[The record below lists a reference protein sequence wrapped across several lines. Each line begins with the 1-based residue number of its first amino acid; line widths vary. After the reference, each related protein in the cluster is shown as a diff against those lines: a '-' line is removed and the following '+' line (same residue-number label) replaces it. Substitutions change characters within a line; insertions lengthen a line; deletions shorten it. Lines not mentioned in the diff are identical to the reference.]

1 MTVQVLLTADNHLDP
16 SAVQY
21 GPRRFERKKDFQR
34 CFEVPV
40 NFALD
45 NRPDLFLIG
54 GDFYDGILPGN
65 PIRAFVAE
73 QFKRLHEKKI
83 QTVLVSGH
91 HDTPRSIEQGV
102 SPLSVHAKSGHVY
115 FLQETRPA
123 TKRFDLGGETVNMT
137 GMSLNPG
144 LGPDQDPLAGQEVRG
159 EAGDVNIFLTHY
171 SIEGFDGYFGQE
183 THIAKSSIPKNY
195 QLFASGHLHR
205 HQKNTIN
212 GTPVT
217 YPGSTERAS
226 FNEEGEEKGFC
237 WLELDKTG
245 ILHQEFH
252 STPARPMETLDS
264 RVTGEGG
271 SLTRQITDVL
281 EKRAGAEKILRVR
294 VQGKV
299 SLEQLSTYKR
309 SALLSYCQERFFH
322 VEFDEDGLNAL
333 TLAPLESLPKT
344 TPLEELNRTFQG
356 LLSNVKEDER
366 PIVQEAWKA
375 TVAKLQEE
383 GVN

>member
-1 MTVQVLLTADNHLDP
+1 MTVHVLLTADNHLDP

-21 GPRRFERKKDFQR
+21 GPRRFERKRDFQQ
-34 CFEVPV
+34 CFDVLV

-65 PIRAFVAE
+65 PTRAYVAE
-73 QFKRLHEKKI
+73 QFKRLHEKDI
-83 QTVLVSGH
+83 RTVVVSGH

-102 SPLSVHAKSGHVY
+102 SPLSVHAKTGHIT
-115 FLQETRPA
+115 FLHEPHPTPRTFHFGNETIN
-123 TKRFDLGGETVNMT
+123 VT
-137 GMSLNPG
+137 GMSLNPS
-144 LGPDQDPLAGQEVRG
+144 LGPDQDPLQGRRVEHP
-159 EAGDVNIFLTHY
+159 GDVNVFLTHY
-171 SIEGFDGYFGQE
+171 PIEGFEGYFGQE
-183 THIAKSSIPKNY
+183 THIAKSSIPRDF

-212 GTPVT
+212 GTPVI

-226 FNEEGEEKGFC
+226 FNEEGEEKGFL

-271 SLTRQITDVL
+271 SLTRQIEDVL
-281 EKRAGAEKILRVR
+281 EKRAGTEKILRVR
-294 VQGKV
+294 VLGKL
-299 SLEQLSTYKR
+299 SLEQLGTYKR
-309 SALLSYCQERFFH
+309 SALMTFCQGRFFH
-322 VEFDEDGLNAL
+322 VEFDEEGLNVL
-333 TLAPLESLPKT
+333 SMEPLESLPRT
-344 TPLEELNRTFQG
+344 TPLEELGRTFQN
-356 LLSNVKEDER
+356 LMSNVKEDER
-366 PIVQEAWKA
+366 PLVHEAWRG
-375 TVAKLQEE
+375 TLAKLQEE
-383 GVN
+383 GVS

>member
-1 MTVQVLLTADNHLDP
+1 VTVHVLLTADNHLDP

-21 GPRRFERKKDFQR
+21 GPKRFERKRDFQR
-34 CFEVPV
+34 CFEVLV
-40 NFALD
+40 NFALE

-65 PIRAFVAE
+65 PTRAFVAE
-73 QFKRLHEKKI
+73 QFKLLHEKEI
-83 QTVLVSGH
+83 NIVLVSGH

-115 FLQETRPA
+115 LLQDPRPTR
-123 TKRFDLGGETVNMT
+123 KLFDVGGETVNVT

-144 LGPDQDPLAGQEVRG
+144 LAPDQDPLAGQGLRG
-159 EAGDVNIFLTHY
+159 EGDVNIFLTHY
-171 SIEGFDGYFGQE
+171 PIEGFEGYFGQE
-183 THIAKSSIPKNY
+183 VHIVKSSIPRNF

-212 GTPVT
+212 GTPVL

-226 FNEEGEEKGFC
+226 FNEEGEDKGFF

-245 ILHQEFH
+245 VLHQEFH
-252 STPARPMETLDS
+252 PTPARPMETLDS

-271 SLTRQITDVL
+271 SLTRQIQEVL
-281 EKRAGAEKILRVR
+281 ERRTGAEKILRIR
-294 VQGKV
+294 VLGKV

-309 SALLSYCQERFFH
+309 SALLAYCQDRFFH
-322 VEFDEDGLNAL
+322 VEFDEDGLDVLNV
-333 TLAPLESLPKT
+333 TPLESLPKT

-356 LLSNVKEDER
+356 LLSNVKDDER
-366 PIVQEAWKA
+366 PIVHEAWKA
-375 TVAKLQEE
+375 TVARLQEE
-383 GVN
+383 GVS

>member
-1 MTVQVLLTADNHLDP
+1 MTVHVLLTADNHLDP

-21 GPRRFERKKDFQR
+21 GPKRFERKRDFQR
-34 CFEVPV
+34 CFEVLV
-40 NFALD
+40 NFALE

-65 PIRAFVAE
+65 PTRAFVAE
-73 QFKRLHEKKI
+73 QFKLLHEKEI
-83 QTVLVSGH
+83 NIVLVSGH

-115 FLQETRPA
+115 LLQDPRPTR
-123 TKRFDLGGETVNMT
+123 KLFDVGGETVNVT

-144 LGPDQDPLAGQEVRG
+144 LAPDQDPLAGQGLRG
-159 EAGDVNIFLTHY
+159 EGDVNIFLTHY
-171 SIEGFDGYFGQE
+171 PIEGFEGYFGQE
-183 THIAKSSIPKNY
+183 VHIGKSSIPRNF

-212 GTPVT
+212 GTPVL

-226 FNEEGEEKGFC
+226 FNEEGEEKGFF

-245 ILHQEFH
+245 VLHQEFH
-252 STPARPMETLDS
+252 PTPARPMETVDS
-264 RVTGEGG
+264 RVAGEGG
-271 SLTRQITDVL
+271 SLTRQIQEVL
-281 EKRAGAEKILRVR
+281 ERRTGAEKILRIR
-294 VQGKV
+294 VLGKV

-309 SALLSYCQERFFH
+309 SALLAYCQDRFFH
-322 VEFDEDGLNAL
+322 VDFDEDGLDVLNV
-333 TLAPLESLPKT
+333 TPLESLPKT

-356 LLSNVKEDER
+356 LLSNVKDDER
-366 PIVQEAWKA
+366 PIVHEAWKA
-375 TVAKLQEE
+375 TVARLQEE
-383 GVN
+383 GVS